1 MEPTLVDGQAD
12 IEGTLKGKDARILG
26 RFKGE
31 VQVAGHLV
39 LGESSRVDAKVTAG
53 TAELGGEFRGEIR
66 AKSVTLTDKARV
78 TGRID
83 AEVLAMRDGARLDGA
98 VSVGKGASSV

>member
-12 IEGTLKGKDARILG
+12 IEGTLKGKDAKILG

-53 TAELGGEFRGEIR
+53 TAELGGEFKGEIR

-83 AEVLAMRDGARLDGA
+83 AEVLAMRDGAQLDGA